1 MPKNSLTNLSDLIRL
16 RLRTG
21 PLKVDQLRHA
31 LSPEHMVAPPDAFGK
46 PELQEV
52 RAQIVKSDACVGSPA
67 QDPLAHPATRSH
79 CRNVGPVSSAH
90 ETDFGDGTQGTWA
103 MNQRCLRSTH
113 SKMPSLA
120 VASDG
125 TGADA
130 ATGPKS

>member
-1 MPKNSLTNLSDLIRL
+1 MPKNSLTDLSDLVRL
-16 RLRTG
+16 RLGTG

-52 RAQIVKSDACVGSPA
+52 RAQIVKSDARVGSPA
-67 QDPLAHPATRSH
+67 QDSLAHLATRSH
-79 CRNVGPVSSAH
+79 WRNVGAASSAH
-90 ETDFGDGTQGTWA
+90 ETDFGDGTHGTRA
-103 MNQRCLRSTH
+103 MNQRCLRSTD

-120 VASDG
+120 DSSDVTG
-125 TGADA
+125 TEA